1 MNSCPLKPQ
10 KPFPFR
16 DAERLAPERKFSV
29 PPSICR
35 LFGLCGPAH
44 ISRLI
49 VAIVIRIAINGV
61 FGGWARANMSKE
73 SLEAALAKPP
83 SGLHMHPRVMFW
95 STAPSVR
102 SEPGSMQTP
111 ARLRYSACQT
121 VRTDGDCRPTVAD
134 AVVVVFRLIAVITT
148 CGDKFPEARSS
159 GYNFGLTRH
168 VLVSIKNVLARFGR
182 LLTQLSEPLLFYH
195 DSPITEAKGGADVNR
210 QNARQR
216 MIDAREETAPYRM
229 ALSDESDRI
238 NWLGRDTQRFDAVR
252 ALMAS
257 EGLTIR
263 EAIDLLRTQGR

>member
-35 LFGLCGPAH
+35 LFGLRGPSH

-83 SGLHMHPRVMFW
+83 SPDCDTAPAVVGIGRVVRIKTSGLHMHPRVMFW

-102 SEPGSMQTP
+102 SEPSPMQTP

-134 AVVVVFRLIAVITT
+134 AVVVVSRLIAVITT

-195 DSPITEAKGGADVNR
+195 DSPITEAKGA
-210 QNARQR
+210 Q
-216 MIDAREETAPYRM
+216 T
-229 ALSDESDRI
+229 
-238 NWLGRDTQRFDAVR
+238 
-252 ALMAS
+252 
-257 EGLTIR
+257 
-263 EAIDLLRTQGR
+263 